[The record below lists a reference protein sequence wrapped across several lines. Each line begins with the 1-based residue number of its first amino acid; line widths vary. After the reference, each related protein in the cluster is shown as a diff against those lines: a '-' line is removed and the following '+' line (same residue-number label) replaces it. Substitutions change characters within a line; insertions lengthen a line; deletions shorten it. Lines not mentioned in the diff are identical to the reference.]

1 MKLIAFLNKTRNDE
15 YRKSMSETLCGGDCG
30 YANGYVAVP
39 PEYPYHGHDYDKL
52 LVDVH
57 GGLTFDASAKEI
69 NKAIQS
75 GRWRDIEF
83 LGEETELPDDYW
95 VFGFDTLHY
104 DDSLTNW
111 PRERCVEETLRLKEQ
126 LEKMSNN
133 IVFK

>member
-1 MKLIAFLNKTRNDE
+1 MKLIAFLNKTRNDNFRE
-15 YRKSMSETLCGGDCG
+15 AVGEDFFANGG

-39 PEYPYHGHDYDKL
+39 PEHPYHGIDYYKL
-52 LVDVH
+52 LVDIH

-69 NKAIQS
+69 NNATS
-75 GRWRDIEF
+75 GKWSNLEF

-95 VFGFDTLHY
+95 VFGFDTLHC
-104 DDSLTNW
+104 DDNIKNW
-111 PRERCVEETLRLKEQ
+111 PRERCVEETLNLKEQ

>member
-1 MKLIAFLNKTRNDE
+1 MKLIAFLNKARNDNF
-15 YRKSMSETLCGGDCG
+15 RQAVGVDFIANGG

-39 PEYPYHGHDYDKL
+39 PEYPYHSVDCDKL

-69 NKAIQS
+69 NNATLGNWS
-75 GRWRDIEF
+75 NLEF
-83 LGEETELPDDYW
+83 LGEEIDLPDDYW
-95 VFGFDTLHY
+95 VFGFDTLHC
-104 DDSLTNW
+104 DDNITNW

>member
-15 YRKSMSETLCGGDCG
+15 FRKAVGKDFIANGG

-39 PEYPYHGHDYDKL
+39 PEHPYYGKDYDN
-52 LVDVH
+52 VPVEIH
-57 GGLTFDASAKEI
+57 GGLTFDSDAASI
-69 NKAIQS
+69 NLS
-75 GRWRDIEF
+75 TTGNWDNLEF
-83 LGEETELPDDYW
+83 LGEETSLPNDFW
-95 VFGFDTLHY
+95 VFGFDTLHC
-104 DDSLTNW
+104 DDNITNW